1 MKKIILFSGL
11 LGLSFLFTS
20 CKNDDDSTQS
30 QYQGELLGKWN
41 LTKKQIILS
50 GNGKIENYTFNGDCD
65 RKSYVEFTPTW
76 QYLSAI
82 YSANDD
88 NTCKLLN
95 NKVEAFD
102 FSLNGNH
109 LHINGLEKPSFIA
122 QVNGD
127 ILTLKGSRSDK
138 DNDGKDEIVILSY
151 SKVK

>member
-1 MKKIILFSGL
+1 MKKIYF
-11 LGLSFLFTS
+11 LGFLSALISITS
-20 CKNDDDSTQS
+20 CSSDDDSAQS

-50 GNGKIENYTFNGDCD
+50 GNGKIEDYTFNSDCD
-65 RKSYVEFTPTW
+65 RKSYIEFTPKW
-76 QYLSAI
+76 QYLNAI
-82 YSANDD
+82 YSASDD
-88 NTCKLLN
+88 NPCKLLN